1 MDKTSTPHHSTL
13 STSRNLDNR
22 RTKCPSKQAIEF
34 LKQFARAYRV
44 DNGIELILN

>member
-1 MDKTSTPHHSTL
+1 MDKISTPHHSTL
-13 STSRNLDNR
+13 STSNSLDNR
-22 RTKCPSKQAIEF
+22 STKSPSKQAIKF